1 MDLKTG
7 NGWVYMKHFIGR
19 VAELKELA
27 SLRTSLRTLRQASLC
42 VNGTEIRK

>member
-27 SLRTSLRTLRQASLC
+27 SLRTLRQASLC